1 MIENVHEVKK
11 LLNLER
17 EYLLV
22 IVIQGVKLWLVRMN
36 SDAGNQTIWK
46 WIHHLGTSQ
55 EKKLKLGN
63 EYSVETFWRLERH
76 QINQIHLL
84 TSKTIIFK
92 SAMTQLMHTVT
103 CTGLMWWIVV
113 PLEAMQDV
121 GNPVVWSIHYCMHS
135 VRTYLNYL
143 MHKCPDALSF
153 SVQKI
158 LTGYLP

>member
-1 MIENVHEVKK
+1 MVGENEFRCRKP
-11 LLNLER
+11 N
-17 EYLLV
+17 YL
-22 IVIQGVKLWLVRMN
+22 KMN
-36 SDAGNQTIWK
+36 PPPGNIT
-46 WIHHLGTSQ
+46 